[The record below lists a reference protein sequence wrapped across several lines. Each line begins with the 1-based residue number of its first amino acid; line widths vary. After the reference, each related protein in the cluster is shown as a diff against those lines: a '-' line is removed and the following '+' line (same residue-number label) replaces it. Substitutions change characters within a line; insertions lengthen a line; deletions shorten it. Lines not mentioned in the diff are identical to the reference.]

1 MEWKL
6 VARKMVYHNSG
17 RVDIEEWHSTSPT
30 VITVS
35 HLIMRM
41 WLMWMMREI
50 LRILSD
56 HFRREA
62 TNHIEN

>member
-35 HLIMRM
+35 HL
-41 WLMWMMREI
+41 
-50 LRILSD
+50 
-56 HFRREA
+56 
-62 TNHIEN
+62 NKENVVDVDDEGDFEDSQ